1 MNAQSFVVG
10 LIIGA
15 AAVYLGR
22 MLWRSAK
29 GEGDGHCDKCGEMKV
44 PKDGKL

>member
-1 MNAQSFVVG
+1 MDLQSLAVG
-10 LIIGA
+10 VIIGA

-29 GEGDGHCDKCGEMKV
+29 GEGEGHCEKCGEMKE
-44 PKDGKL
+44 PGKR